1 LKKSWKQWVST
12 TLVEKRDMNSIRF
25 EINGITITKK
35 IPSSWNELSLDQLLF
50 VIARVMFV
58 NKSLRLRRELLYYFL
73 KMKNKH
79 LQEMNLTQEK
89 ALFAAIDW
97 LFKSPTLTRNLIP
110 SLKLDDI
117 NFNGPDDEMKNISVS
132 QFAFA
137 DKFLSEFLKSKDEQQ
152 LNMLIGTL
160 YTLDGKPFIKEEIEN
175 IADKITQVPLDKR
188 LAILAFFIGC
198 RNKISESNSDIFK
211 KSNKVRRSKTGWLG
225 FFYELAGPKIGAY
238 TDVADMNFFEMLGIM
253 RKINEDAREME
264 KRNKRRR

>member
-1 LKKSWKQWVST
+1 
-12 TLVEKRDMNSIRF
+12 MNNIRF
-25 EINGITITKK
+25 EIDGKNITRK
-35 IPSSWNELSLDQLLF
+35 IPSSWNELSLSQLLF
-50 VIARVMFV
+50 AVPRVMLV
-58 NKSLRLRRELLYYFL
+58 NKSLRLSRELLYYFL
-73 KMKNKH
+73 KMKTKNLK
-79 LQEMNLTQEK
+79 EMNINQEK

-110 SLKLDDI
+110 VLKIDDI
-117 NFNGPDDEMKNISVS
+117 YFNGPDDEMKNISVS

-137 DKFLSEFLKSKDEQQ
+137 DKFLSEFLKSKDELQ

-160 YTLDGKPFIKEEIEN
+160 YTIDGKPFIKEEIEN
-175 IADKITQVPLDKR
+175 IAGKINQVTLDKR

-198 RNKISESNSDIFK
+198 RNMISEGNSDIFK

-225 FFYELAGPKIGAY
+225 FFYELAGPKIGTY